1 MLSDEEFSFI
11 PRLFIYGLILSAL
24 VIMVTGI
31 GYAVAPMWMDAERE
45 IQTHSHQYVEAR
57 LTEIQNTLAECR
69 TINSQLQGDVSPG
82 LQQALELE
90 RATLNDMIMRALSE
104 IPPDSHP
111 NNTGA
116 CQ

>member
-1 MLSDEEFSFI
+1 MLNDFELSII
-11 PRLFIYGLILSAL
+11 PRLFIYGLIGSAL
-24 VIMVTGI
+24 VIMLTGI

-57 LTEIQNTLAECR
+57 RTEIQNTLAECR
-69 TINSQLQGDVSPG
+69 TINSQLQGDITPQ

-90 RATLNDMIMRALSE
+90 RATLNDMVTRALSE